1 MKSELALKIR
11 VSTGK
16 KPAKMMVTI
25 DKVLKSIAAEVI
37 LIDQHVVLNWMIRP
51 HLVSCWIHRC
61 PRILNQPRS

>member
-37 LIDQHVVLNWMIRP
+37 LIDQHVVLNWMTRP
-51 HLVSCWIHRC
+51 APSFMLDPQVSQHFE
-61 PRILNQPRS
+61 PA